1 MNQIAIFW
9 PMLAHILLVFIIYGV
24 LAAKR
29 TEAVKQA
36 GARARDYKTRNNEPE
51 HSQNAA
57 NNLLNQFEAPVIF
70 HVLCLSLYATGGADT
85 FMVIV
90 AWIYA
95 LTRYVHAWIH
105 VTSNKLR
112 LRSAAFYPPLLLL
125 VLMAVWLALHL
136 LGVV

>member
-24 LAAKR
+24 LARKR
-29 TEAVKQA
+29 AEAVTQT
-36 GARARDYKTRNNEPE
+36 GAQIRSYKTRNNEPE

-70 HVLCLSLYATGGADT
+70 HVLCISLYVTGGADT

-90 AWIYA
+90 AWIYV

-105 VTSNKLR
+105 ITLNKLR
-112 LRSAAFYPPLLLL
+112 LRTAAFWPPLLLL
-125 VLMAVWLALHL
+125 VLMALWLALHL

>member
-24 LAAKR
+24 LAVKR
-29 TEAVKQA
+29 SEAVRLT
-36 GARARDYKTRNNEPE
+36 GAQVRSYKSRNNEPE

-85 FMVIV
+85 FMVVV
-90 AWIYA
+90 AWIYV

-105 VTSNKLR
+105 ITLNKLR
-112 LRSAAFYPPLLLL
+112 LRTAAFWPPLLLL